1 MRKIKIRCNRG
12 GAANG
17 GLASKL
23 SRLAVKYYRGRWERR
38 IRRWRQTQ
46 ILEFLEKINLSE
58 RNVVRNVVVPLLTVM
73 YLVRV
78 MLLGNLSVF

>member
-23 SRLAVKYYRGRWERR
+23 SRLAVKYYRERWERR
-38 IRRWRQTQ
+38 IRRWKQTHPR
-46 ILEFLEKINLSE
+46 ISRKDKSIRKKRRSS
-58 RNVVRNVVVPLLTVM
+58 VVPLRTVM